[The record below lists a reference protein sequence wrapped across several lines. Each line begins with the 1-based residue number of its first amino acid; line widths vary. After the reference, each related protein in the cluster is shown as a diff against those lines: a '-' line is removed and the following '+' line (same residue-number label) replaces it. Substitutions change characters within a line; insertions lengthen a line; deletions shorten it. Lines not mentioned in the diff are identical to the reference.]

1 MATDK
6 EGVIGEL
13 VRFGVSAEEELMV
26 NFDQLSSDKG
36 YSNRSEGE
44 ISLVER
50 FLMGERTQIF
60 LFHGITI
67 AWVDNPERKGVFG
80 FGEIVARN
88 RWVNGRVFT
97 DLQAAGEWLL
107 K

>member
-1 MATDK
+1 
-6 EGVIGEL
+6 
-13 VRFGVSAEEELMV
+13 
-26 NFDQLSSDKG
+26 
-36 YSNRSEGE
+36 
-44 ISLVER
+44 
-50 FLMGERTQIF
+50 MGERTQIF

-88 RWVNGRVFT
+88 RCVNGRVFT